1 MATPDP
7 LFFASA
13 AEWRSWLS
21 LHAATEDE
29 LVVGFWKK
37 GTGRP
42 SMTWSE
48 SVDEALCFGWID
60 AVRRRIDDDSY
71 SIRFTHRKPTSTW
84 SAVNVAK
91 VASLEAAGR
100 MTDAG
105 RAAFSLR
112 RESRTGTYSY
122 EEGDAA
128 VLDESALTTDPA
140 AWAYWSAAAPSYRKV
155 VAHWVTSAKQ
165 QETRDRRLAQLVADC
180 AAGVKIKSQRWG

>member
-1 MATPDP
+1 MATPE
-7 LFFASA
+7 FFTSP
-13 AEWRSWLS
+13 AEWRAWLS
-21 LHAATEDE
+21 AHSSSADE

-71 SIRFTHRKPTSTW
+71 SIRFTRRKPTSTW
-84 SAVNVAK
+84 SAINVAK

-105 RAAFSLR
+105 REAFALR
-112 RESRTGTYSY
+112 KDSRTGMYSY
-122 EEGDAA
+122 EQGDIAF
-128 VLDESALTTDPA
+128 DDSALRADTA
-140 AWAYWSAAAPSYRKV
+140 AWAYWSSSAPSYRKV
-155 VAHWVTSAKQ
+155 AAHWVTSAKQ
-165 QETRDRRLAQLVADC
+165 QATRDRRLSQLVEDC
-180 AAGVKIKSQRWG
+180 SCGRKIRSQRWG

>member
-1 MATPDP
+1 MATPE
-7 LFFASA
+7 FFASA
-13 AEWRSWLS
+13 ADWRSWLDS
-21 LHAATEDE
+21 HFDSEDE

-60 AVRRRIDDDSY
+60 AVRRRIDEESY
-71 SIRFTHRKPTSTW
+71 SIRFTRRKPTSTW

-105 RAAFSLR
+105 RAAFALR

-122 EEGDAA
+122 EQGEV
-128 VLDESALTTDPA
+128 VLDEGALQSDPA
-140 AWAYWSAAAPSYRKV
+140 AWAFWSAAAPSYRKV
-155 VAHWVTSAKQ
+155 AAHWVTSAKQ
-165 QETRDRRLAQLVADC
+165 QPKRDRRMAQLVEDC
-180 AAGVKIKSQRWG
+180 AAGRKIRSQRWG

>member
-1 MATPDP
+1 MATPE
-7 LFFASA
+7 FFASPKH
-13 AEWRSWLS
+13 WRAWLEKN
-21 LHAATEDE
+21 HATADE

-60 AVRRRIDDDSY
+60 AIRRRIDDESY
-71 SIRFTHRKPTSTW
+71 TIRFTRRKPTSTW

-91 VASLEAAGR
+91 MSALEADGR

-105 RAAFSLR
+105 RAAFANR

-122 EEGDAA
+122 EQGDIAF
-128 VLDESALTTDPA
+128 DDSALRANKA
-140 AWAYWSAAAPSYRKV
+140 AWQYWSKAAPSYRKV
-155 VAHWVTSAKQ
+155 VMHWVTSAKRP
-165 QETRDRRLAQLVADC
+165 ETRAKRMAELVADC
-180 AAGVKIKSQRWG
+180 ATGQKIRSQRWG